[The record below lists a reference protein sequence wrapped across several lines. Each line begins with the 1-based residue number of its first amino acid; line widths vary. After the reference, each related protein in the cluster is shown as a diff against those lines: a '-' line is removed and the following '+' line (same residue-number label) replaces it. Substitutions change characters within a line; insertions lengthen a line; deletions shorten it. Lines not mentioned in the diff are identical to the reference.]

1 MKFLFVCYGNIC
13 RSPIAEFVFK
23 YITKGEDFYIT
34 SKAVSSEE
42 LGNPIYPPAK
52 TVMRKNNIPFDE
64 HYATKMT
71 ANDLEEFDYI
81 LCMDALNMRLIKA
94 LGNTNNV
101 YKLLDFTKNPHDVA
115 DPWYSGDFDTAF
127 DDIMQGCQALYQFIK
142 DQKAK

>member
-23 YITKGEDFYIT
+23 EITKGEGYYII

-52 TVMRKNNIPFDE
+52 AVMRKNNIPFDE

-71 ANDLEEFDYI
+71 VEDLNEFDYV
-81 LCMDALNMRLIKA
+81 LCMDTLNMRLIKA
-94 LGNTNNV
+94 LGKTNNV
-101 YKLLDFTKNPHDVA
+101 YKLLDFTDNPHDVA

-127 DDIMQGCQALYQFIK
+127 NDIMQGCKALYEFVK
-142 DQKAK
+142 KNK